1 MTALEELVDILTNFT
16 PEQLDKFLNDPITVS
31 IVQPVKASGSCLQAE
46 PLCS

>member
-31 IVQPVKASGSCLQAE
+31 ILQPAGASGSYPQAE